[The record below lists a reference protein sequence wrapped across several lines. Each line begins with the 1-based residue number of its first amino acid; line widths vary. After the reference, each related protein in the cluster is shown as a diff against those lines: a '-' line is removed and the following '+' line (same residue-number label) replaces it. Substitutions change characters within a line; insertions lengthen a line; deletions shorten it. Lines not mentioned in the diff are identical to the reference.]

1 MAGMTGKLAASV
13 LACGLVFG
21 ALAMACGGGGDGKSS
36 SGPRV
41 TDPAKVPSS
50 TPLVNPILFTIRLD
64 GQISTSGG
72 PTITV
77 SPNST
82 STAAKKYT
90 VAAGDTCSAI
100 AQKNGVTV
108 EELLKANRTIDAGCT
123 NIHAGD
129 ILTIPGPATP
139 VPTANTGVI
148 GGPTTRPSGK
158 TYTVASGDTCS
169 GIAQSYGVKV
179 ADLISANG
187 LDADC
192 KSLKPGQVLKIP

>member
-1 MAGMTGKLAASV
+1 MSGMTGKLAAAI
-13 LACGLVFG
+13 LALGLVFG
-21 ALAMACGGGGDGKSS
+21 LAGIACGGGGDNKSG

-50 TPLVNPILFTIRLD
+50 TPLVNPVLFTIRQD

-77 SPNST
+77 SPGST
-82 STAAKKYT
+82 QTSAKKYT
-90 VAAGDTCSAI
+90 VASGDTCSAI
-100 AQKNGVTV
+100 ASKNGVTLD
-108 EELLKANRTIDAGCT
+108 ELLKANRTIDANCS

-129 ILTIPGPATP
+129 VLTIPAPATP

-148 GGPTTRPSGK
+148 GGPTQRPSGK
-158 TYTVASGDTCS
+158 SYTVQSGDTCS
-169 GIAQSYGVKV
+169 GIAQSYGVQV

-192 KSLKPGQVLKIP
+192 RTLKPGQVVRIP